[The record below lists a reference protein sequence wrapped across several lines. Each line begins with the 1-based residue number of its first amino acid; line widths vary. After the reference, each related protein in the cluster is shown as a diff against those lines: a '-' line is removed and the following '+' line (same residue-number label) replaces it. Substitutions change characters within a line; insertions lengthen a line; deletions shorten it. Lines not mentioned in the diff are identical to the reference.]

1 MSPQQPRRRNDQRK
15 PHSGSK
21 SAGDL
26 WKTPEPLPDVE
37 PIQPPSDVQALPRSL
52 GDAPTFGGNSKAGH
66 YVAAVIERTAV
77 IAVALAT
84 SADLLADSP
93 SSD

>member
-1 MSPQQPRRRNDQRK
+1 MSPQPRRRNDQRRS
-15 PHSGSK
+15 HAGSK
-21 SAGDL
+21 PAGDI
-26 WKTPEPLPDVE
+26 WRTPEPLPDVE
-37 PIQPPSDVQALPRSL
+37 PIQPPSDVQALLRSL

-84 SADLLADSP
+84 SADLLADHP
-93 SSD
+93 TD